1 LAKTT
6 NPEELV
12 KNLEKLYLFGG
23 ETLLPSDS
31 HVGTELPDN
40 YQHLSNQKEAI
51 NLIRAMG
58 LDVDDDNDPIP
69 ENVPDPAEM
78 RSTFFIPGFDLKT
91 DQSWGWSGIDPRKD
105 KF

>member
-1 LAKTT
+1 
-6 NPEELV
+6 V